1 MSTITLQNLHVVYC
15 KRGVRTGLQSHKAAG
30 AEVQTCEDNIRAPVM
45 GSESAEGPNRLISS
59 EAMLPDD
66 LATYR
71 SKDRLRTASPL
82 EESALL
88 DAITLKS

>member
-1 MSTITLQNLHVVYC
+1 
-15 KRGVRTGLQSHKAAG
+15 
-30 AEVQTCEDNIRAPVM
+30 M

-71 SKDRLRTASPL
+71 SKDRSRTASPL
-82 EESALL
+82 KESALL